1 MNNGRNEQVDILI
14 FGAHPDDAEI
24 GMGGT
29 IARHVEAGLRVGI
42 CDLTAA
48 EMSSNGNVELRR
60 KEAEEASAALG
71 LSARSCLHLPDRGLR
86 NLPEQIEAIV
96 DEIRRRSPRIVF
108 APYWQDRHPDH
119 NACSALVE
127 EAVFNAKLR
136 RYIPELPPVQVEQL
150 VYYYINDIKDVSLV
164 VDTSRF
170 FGRKQAA
177 LAAYRSQFETV
188 AGADIVQTP
197 LNQRYLERVEA
208 RDSLLAQARGWSY
221 AEGFAIKNPHAVS
234 LFIGE

>member
-1 MNNGRNEQVDILI
+1 MNNEQVDILI

-29 IARHVEAGLRVGI
+29 IAKHVQAGLKVGI

-48 EMSSNGNVELRR
+48 EMSSNGTVELRR
-60 KEAEEASAALG
+60 QEAEAASAALG
-71 LSARSCLHLPDRGLR
+71 ISARSCLNLPDRGLR
-86 NLPEQIEAIV
+86 PLPEQIGAIV
-96 DEIRRRSPRIVF
+96 AEIRLRKPRIVF

-136 RYIPELPPVQVEQL
+136 RYMPELPPVQVKQL

-164 VDTSRF
+164 VDISGYSDIKRT
-170 FGRKQAA
+170 A
-177 LAAYRSQFETV
+177 LSAYRSQFES
-188 AGADIVQTP
+188 GGPGSDIVQTP

-208 RDSLLAQARGWSY
+208 RDSLLGQARGWSS

-234 LFIGE
+234 LFTEE